1 MEDLV
6 RPLLECCPVKQQ
18 QQQQVPCL
26 AVIEGRTTRVSSPD
40 SQGHQGARTP
50 PAEAQYPQRPDRE
63 LSTAVNLSTSTL
75 LRTMDRGPVPYLLC
89 KSHGLI
95 QAFSDDLQAGHNQMM
110 ALDLPAKPRLHYC
123 HYHMQPTLSLSSI
136 AA

>member
-18 QQQQVPCL
+18 QQQVPCL
-26 AVIEGRTTRVSSPD
+26 AAIEDRTTRVSSPD
-40 SQGHQGARTP
+40 SQGRQGARTP

-63 LSTAVNLSTSTL
+63 LSTAVALSTSTL
-75 LRTMDRGPVPYLLC
+75 PRTTDCGPVPYLLC
-89 KSHGLI
+89 KSHGLV
-95 QAFSDDLQAGHNQMM
+95 QTFSDDLQAGHSQMM
-110 ALDLPAKPRLHYC
+110 ALDLPAKPRLPC
-123 HYHMQPTLSLSSI
+123 CQYHMQPTLSLSSI